1 MSKPVA
7 SKIPCRLRVQ
17 QDRLNLSF
25 PAVQG
30 TPQCIK
36 SIGASVL
43 LANYAPGVK
52 LFRKKIPAP
61 TEYATAGLICS
72 RPARV
77 GLGQQQT
84 SISSNKCLGEKS
96 RRPVACM
103 RKNTGSHIW
112 YQGRRNAGHATSCRD
127 IRHAQGVARA
137 HCPAPPGKTARHGGM
152 RRLNAA
158 GSLTARQGRDRLLIF
173 DGVDVVSVPVSPHD
187 GEKLFLRRG
196 SLDKARPTGL
206 HDKDKLL

>member
-84 SISSNKCLGEKS
+84 SISSNICLGEKS

-103 RKNTGSHIW
+103 RKNIGSHLVSGAAKRRPCDILPG
-112 YQGRRNAGHATSCRD
+112 YQTCARSRARSLPCSAGKNRQAR
-127 IRHAQGVARA
+127 RHAQIE
-137 HCPAPPGKTARHGGM
+137 
-152 RRLNAA
+152 RR
-158 GSLTARQGRDRLLIF
+158 RQS
-173 DGVDVVSVPVSPHD
+173 DGA
-187 GEKLFLRRG
+187 
-196 SLDKARPTGL
+196 ARPRSAP
-206 HDKDKLL
+206 DF